1 MSGRLR
7 FWPSRKSITCDR
19 LFCLVRLSV
28 DLQGNQYLVNNDFV
42 LRRLRLWSSRIFTT
56 VTVSLLLN
64 LPSSPSSTFQD
75 VKNKC
80 SIILFSYTCVL
91 NHPAVSWERRATETD
106 SLLKNY
112 VLQKFFFMISL
123 HSSSRSHGRQ
133 FIIREYLS
141 TPDLSWI
148 ISLRFL
154 IRWNLIPIIYFFAS
168 SSLFVVSIPDDFF

>member
-1 MSGRLR
+1 MRSIIL
-7 FWPSRKSITCDR
+7 SRT
-19 LFCLVRLSV
+19 LVRGSSWESV
-28 DLQGNQYLVNNDFV
+28 PCKQWFCPRTLASLVFSDLYAGG
-42 LRRLRLWSSRIFTT
+42 REGIT
-56 VTVSLLLN
+56 VTMSLLLN
-64 LPSSPSSTFQD
+64 LLPSPSSFFQE
-75 VKNKC
+75 VMNKC
-80 SIILFSYTCVL
+80 SIIWISSACVL

-154 IRWNLIPIIYFFAS
+154 IRCNLIPIIYFFAS
-168 SSLFVVSIPDDFF
+168 SSLFAVSIPDDFF